1 MFTITPIQPKK
12 VVRIFNQP
20 IEQKPTEKS
29 TNMVKKIISS
39 QNYTT
44 NGEFLIVVKDV
55 DNCEINLNVNTTK
68 HIVIKA
74 LTNVIVKDA
83 NLIDGFY
90 HEITMNN
97 GSSVELCEVEGTY
110 YIIAS
115 DGLKFE

>member
-1 MFTITPIQPKK
+1 MFKVESIYPKK
-12 VVRIFNQP
+12 VVRIFNEP
-20 IEQKPTEKS
+20 TVQKTTPKTID
-29 TNMVKKIISS
+29 MVKKIISS
-39 QNYTT
+39 QTYKT
-44 NGEFLIVVKDV
+44 NGEFLIVVKDI
-55 DNCEINLNVNTTK
+55 DNCNITLDVNTTK

-74 LTNVIVKDA
+74 LTNVTVKDV

>member
-1 MFTITPIQPKK
+1 MFTVKSNQPKK
-12 VVRIFNQP
+12 VVRIFNEP
-20 IEQKPTEKS
+20 VETLKPKVNEL
-29 TNMVKKIISS
+29 VKKIISS
-39 QNYTT
+39 DNYVT
-44 NGEFLIVVKDV
+44 NGEFLLVVKDV
-55 DNCEINLNVNTTK
+55 NNCEITLNSNTTN

-74 LTNVIVKDA
+74 LTDVTVKH
-83 NLIDGFY
+83 NKLIDGIY